1 MAAIA
6 NERMAVM
13 IVNAK
18 RRRSADTVSAWW
30 IFSRSSISGS
40 VGIAGLRYSG
50 LRIRDAFELVFRVPW
65 LGELLPQDLVDRI
78 SFVASGRQS
87 DIKFAGRKQ
96 QKIQQHTN
104 TPLPHAIS
112 S

>member
-1 MAAIA
+1 MRSVGVLRIQFPLGGFFL
-6 NERMAVM
+6 AVP
-13 IVNAK
+13 
-18 RRRSADTVSAWW
+18 
-30 IFSRSSISGS
+30 SRAS

-104 TPLPHAIS
+104 PPLPHAIS